1 VNIDARRA
9 VIGNLQSEAW
19 VASAMKCQG
28 PNGPQGNDSHTHS
41 SGAWNLA
48 CKSSLARPE
57 DCQEGNG
64 STEIMSQ
71 RVMGPL
77 HADCVTKYIGTTIS
91 GTKRARL
98 LASQGSRLFKSCC
111 ATGSPGPSTH
121 QTLLSASR
129 GAADFEHG
137 LESQTNRSRVYVEN
151 ILGPKKQCL
160 RKVHSRFFRDPKLC
174 DTSACTGSAGLSTD

>member
-1 VNIDARRA
+1 VKPETVTSLVNRFDSFGSVLINSQVNIDARRA

-77 HADCVTKYIGTTIS
+77 HADCVTRYIGTTIS

-98 LASQGSRLFKSCC
+98 LASQGRGLFKSCC

-121 QTLLSASR
+121 QTRLSAFR
-129 GAADFEHG
+129 GAASFEHG
-137 LESQTNRSRVYVEN
+137 LGSQTINPKSVYVE
-151 ILGPKKQCL
+151 IFLEPKK
-160 RKVHSRFFRDPKLC
+160 
-174 DTSACTGSAGLSTD
+174 

>member
-1 VNIDARRA
+1 MNIDARRA

-57 DCQEGNG
+57 DCQAGKR
-64 STEIMSQ
+64 SREIVTQ

-77 HADCVTKYIGTTIS
+77 HADCVTWYIGTTIS
-91 GTKRARL
+91 GAKRARL
-98 LASQGSRLFKSCC
+98 LALQGRGLLTSCC

-129 GAADFEHG
+129 GAADFKHG
-137 LESQTNRSRVYVEN
+137 LESQTYPTSIYVEN
-151 ILGPKKQCL
+151 NLGQKNS
-160 RKVHSRFFRDPKLC
+160 V
-174 DTSACTGSAGLSTD
+174 